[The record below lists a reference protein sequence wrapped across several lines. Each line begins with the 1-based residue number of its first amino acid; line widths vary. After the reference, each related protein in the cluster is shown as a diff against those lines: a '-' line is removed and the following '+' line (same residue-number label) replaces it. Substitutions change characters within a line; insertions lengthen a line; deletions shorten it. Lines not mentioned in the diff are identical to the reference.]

1 MFAVDA
7 CYAAMPMAHVF
18 AKTNIRDRDQLGA
31 LLFNRA
37 QRFLNH
43 AVLRVSAARL
53 LIFFVGDSK
62 KQNCLESCVP
72 RGASLIDNFVDG
84 ELEDAGHARNRAA
97 FVDLVADEKR
107 ENEIVRSQ
115 IGFADEIPQRG

>member
-7 CYAAMPMAHVF
+7 RDAAMPMAHVF
-18 AKTNIRDRDQLGA
+18 AKTNIRDRDELGTF
-31 LLFNRA
+31 LFDCA

-62 KQNCLESCVP
+62 KQNGLESCVP